1 VPIPDEFRAES
12 LYAPDQWYL
21 HDLLEIERD
30 EAEGLDRVVALCDT
44 QTLADHPI
52 VAAQREWPSQPKH
65 VPGIIMVQITGTLGN
80 LHAVCVMGLKMSEGW
95 VGFGTNIHEARFS
108 GVGKIGP
115 AMICELKIERL
126 RRIKGQVFGT
136 YAFRFEQEGKV
147 IYRSRQTASWLRPG
161 QEIKP
166 A

>member
-136 YAFRFEQEGKV
+136 YAVRFEQEGKV